1 MLLFL
6 KKEGFVVKSEVK
18 DCDATARCVFPKYDK
33 NSRRNRNFY
42 GQRGSKQKK
51 RSFVKRIDML
61 LFLKKE
67 GFVVKSEVKD
77 CDATA
82 RCVFPKYDKNSRR
95 NRNFYGQR
103 GSKQKKRSFV
113 KRIDMLLFL
122 KKEGFVVKS
131 EVKGCDV
138 TAQCAFQK

>member
-18 DCDATARCVFPKYDK
+18 GCDATARCVFPKYDK

-42 GQRGSKQKK
+42 GQRGSKWKK
-51 RSFVKRIDML
+51 RSFL
-61 LFLKKE
+61 
-67 GFVVKSEVKD
+67 
-77 CDATA
+77 
-82 RCVFPKYDKNSRR
+82 
-95 NRNFYGQR
+95 
-103 GSKQKKRSFV
+103 

-138 TAQCAFQK
+138 IAQCAFQK